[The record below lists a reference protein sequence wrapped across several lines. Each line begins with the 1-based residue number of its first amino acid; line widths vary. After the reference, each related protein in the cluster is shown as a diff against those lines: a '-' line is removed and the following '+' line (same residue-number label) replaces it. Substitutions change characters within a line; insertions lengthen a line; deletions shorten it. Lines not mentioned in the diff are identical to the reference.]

1 MTLIN
6 YIYILYNKML
16 SVDNI
21 KTIITIITIF
31 GILLVIID
39 LARMTKTCPPDKVIY
54 RFVPRTFKEE
64 QETPISIKDIFGDM
78 FDNPSPWIG
87 SINLKPYIRKLGDVT
102 QG

>member
-1 MTLIN
+1 
-6 YIYILYNKML
+6 ML
-16 SVDNI
+16 DIDNI
-21 KTIITIITIF
+21 KTIIIIITLF

-64 QETPISIKDIFGDM
+64 QDSPIPIKDIFGDM
-78 FDNPSPWIG
+78 FANPSPWVG
-87 SINLKPYIRKLGDVT
+87 SINLKPYERKLSNVS